1 MVLLMENPP
10 LHDVLKRL
18 LWSHKETQP
27 QCGLL
32 LLRSDL
38 CNKYRFYFVSREGV
52 LHHSALWQG
61 WRKVG
66 EGTQECPAFLYR
78 DFESILFSVPSI
90 TACLRRTQGLHV
102 QSLFRVHWNNL
113 TYFRHLGFCCCFC
126 SAEKVII
133 PVCFI
138 FSNSRI
144 FLELSF
150 FLSLLAFSLYSF
162 AFLRVKFQ

>member
-52 LHHSALWQG
+52 LFHSALWQG
-61 WRKVG
+61 WRRVG
-66 EGTQECPAFLYR
+66 EGTQECPASLYR
-78 DFESILFSVPSI
+78 DFESILFSMPSI
-90 TACLRRTQGLHV
+90 TACFRRTQGLHV
-102 QSLFRVHWNNL
+102 QKFSESIGTIWL
-113 TYFRHLGFCCCFC
+113 TSSGTWV
-126 SAEKVII
+126 SAAA
-133 PVCFI
+133 FA
-138 FSNSRI
+138 
-144 FLELSF
+144 
-150 FLSLLAFSLYSF
+150 LL
-162 AFLRVKFQ
+162 RK